1 MFFLN
6 YIPVRIASTGS
17 SLEAVIAGR
26 IPDINPINA
35 ASPVP
40 KKIFAILRTNS
51 NSNTLVKTKA
61 IAQTNNKPIIPP
73 ITERIMAS
81 NKN

>member
-1 MFFLN
+1 MFSFY

-26 IPDINPINA
+26 IPDINPIA
-35 ASPVP
+35 AANPVP
-40 KKIFAILRTNS
+40 KTIFVILRTNS
-51 NSNTLVKTKA
+51 KSNTLVKIMA
-61 IAQTNNKPIIPP
+61 IAQTNNKPMIPP
-73 ITERIMAS
+73 IRERIMAS